1 MEQTKKI
8 SKRPHIS
15 TGRGL
20 LAISPIVVFILF
32 YLVVSIAI
40 GDFYK
45 MPISVALLV
54 ASVWAALI
62 MRGTP
67 LSQRVEMFSSE
78 AGGVNIMYMVW
89 VFVLAGAFSTIA
101 KQIGAV
107 DATVNL
113 ALAYLPPKLIVPGL
127 FLATCFISLSIGT
140 SVGTVVALTPL
151 AVGMAGD
158 DPTQIAFYVAIVLG
172 GAFFGDNLSFISD
185 TTIAATRTQGCNMKD
200 KFHANIWI
208 VVPAACVSLIIYSF
222 IGIHPEQT
230 VAVADANPWLIL
242 PYLVVIACALSG
254 INVTVV
260 LLVGI
265 ITSITLGLCT
275 GHTLLDLFGMAGEGI
290 ASMGELIIITLLAAG
305 MLGLIK
311 AAGGIDY
318 LIQVL
323 TRHIHGSRG
332 AQAGIAMLVAV
343 VNLCTANNTVAIITV
358 GPLARQIS
366 KHYDVTPRKSASLLD
381 TASCIVQALI
391 PYGAQTLLATAL
403 AGIAPAAPWPYLI
416 YPQVLIVAVLLSIII
431 KRRD

>member
-1 MEQTKKI
+1 
-8 SKRPHIS
+8 
-15 TGRGL
+15 
-20 LAISPIVVFILF
+20 
-32 YLVVSIAI
+32 
-40 GDFYK
+40 
-45 MPISVALLV
+45 
-54 ASVWAALI
+54 
-62 MRGTP
+62 
-67 LSQRVEMFSSE
+67 
-78 AGGVNIMYMVW
+78 
-89 VFVLAGAFSTIA
+89 
-101 KQIGAV
+101 
-107 DATVNL
+107 
-113 ALAYLPPKLIVPGL
+113 
-127 FLATCFISLSIGT
+127 
-140 SVGTVVALTPL
+140 
-151 AVGMAGD
+151 
-158 DPTQIAFYVAIVLG
+158 
-172 GAFFGDNLSFISD
+172 
-185 TTIAATRTQGCNMKD
+185 
-200 KFHANIWI
+200 
-208 VVPAACVSLIIYSF
+208 
-222 IGIHPEQT
+222 
-230 VAVADANPWLIL
+230 
-242 PYLVVIACALSG
+242 
-254 INVTVV
+254 
-260 LLVGI
+260 VGI